1 MVTSLTVTSGK
12 TKCAVSRQNAN
23 RGRPLGD
30 DSGKIRGSW
39 AIVRRI
45 GDHYVDR
52 VSVIEAERITQPDSG
67 RDLDGSMVPFATVV
81 LVRAKDEG
89 VDVLDATGNDA
100 QTDGVDR
107 RLQSQGLSG
116 DVPWSLEHDVEAA
129 WIQPSTRLLLV
140 DVGMDGHPVGV
151 PANAAGHLSP

>member
-67 RDLDGSMVPFATVV
+67 RDLDDRGSMVPFATSF
-81 LVRAKDEG
+81 LSVRRMKAS
-89 VDVLDATGNDA
+89 TSSM
-100 QTDGVDR
+100 R
-107 RLQSQGLSG
+107 QGTMLR
-116 DVPWSLEHDVEAA
+116 PTA
-129 WIQPSTRLLLV
+129 
-140 DVGMDGHPVGV
+140 
-151 PANAAGHLSP
+151 